1 VQRLW
6 PAPLFGKIIKVKG
19 LLALALILA
28 AILMLAVLGSVRLP
42 LVASPILADA
52 TV

>member
-1 VQRLW
+1 
-6 PAPLFGKIIKVKG
+6 VKS

-28 AILMLAVLGSVRLP
+28 AILMLAVLGSIRLP
-42 LVASPILADA
+42 LSASPIFADA

>member
-1 VQRLW
+1 VQASASFW
-6 PAPLFGKIIKVKG
+6 KDHQVKS

-28 AILMLAVLGSVRLP
+28 AILMLAVLGSIRLP